1 MQEEINNL
9 AQALLYFSDVYQK
22 VKKVKARQLVEVF
35 NCLKQYIED
44 GTISDENLIMLKQLN
59 LSSTYII
66 NNDDSIHINYLD
78 FV

>member
-9 AQALLYFSDVYQK
+9 AQSLLYFSDVYQN

-35 NCLKQYIED
+35 YCLKQYIED